1 MLLAR
6 WGAGWFHRTAVVV
19 ALLSGAAEV
28 QADGLRDT
36 IKNLW
41 PDGIHLEPTPP
52 PFPSHTGHFTATSLQ
67 GLDSLNTALATS
79 LVGFSPSA
87 AAAGFTFDVERGVPT
102 ATEESLGPLVAERA
116 PTIGKGKLNVA
127 LTYTNIKYSTFEGT
141 PLSDL
146 TLQFHHQDVNND
158 GVLGGGPLDF
168 EKDTITATLDT
179 AISEQVVGL
188 FATYGITPKWDVGVV
203 VPLEYI
209 SFSVAAHATIN
220 RNSAVSSAVHN
231 FGPNSSPQDV
241 YSSDSASGIGDVLL
255 RTKYNF
261 LRGDS
266 KLPDMSVVGWI
277 RLPTGDESDLLGT
290 GETTITLLY
299 VASKA
304 YGWFTPHLN
313 LGYGVSSAGS
323 SENTVPY
330 VLGFDARLGPRATL
344 AADFVG
350 LWKPQGNGVGDN
362 LLDFALGLKVNVVRN
377 FLVGANVAVPVNK
390 NDGLRANVVWTI
402 GAEYAF

>member
-1 MLLAR
+1 MRRFA
-6 WGAGWFHRTAVVV
+6 GATLICWAVD
-19 ALLSGAAEV
+19 V
-28 QADGLRDT
+28 QADGLRDM

-52 PFPSHTGHFTATSLQ
+52 PFPSHTGHFTASSLQ
-67 GLDSLNTALATS
+67 GLDSLNSALATS

-102 ATEESLGPLVAERA
+102 ETEESLGPLIAERA

-127 LTYTNIKYSTFEGT
+127 VTYTNIKYSTFEGT
-141 PLSDL
+141 PLSEL
-146 TLQFHHQDVNND
+146 TLQFHHQDLPGNFE
-158 GVLGGGPLDF
+158 F

-209 SFSVAAHATIN
+209 SMSVAAHATIN
-220 RNSAVSSAVHN
+220 RNSAASSLVHN

-261 LRGDS
+261 LRGDG
-266 KLPDMSVVGWI
+266 KLPDMSVVGWV
-277 RLPTGDESDLLGT
+277 RLPTGNESDLLGT
-290 GETTITLLY
+290 GETTVTLLY

-304 YGWFTPHLN
+304 YDWFTPHLN

-350 LWKPQGNGVGDN
+350 LWKPQGTGVSDN

-390 NDGLRANVVWTI
+390 DDGLRANVIWTI
-402 GAEYAF
+402 GAEYTF

>member
-1 MLLAR
+1 MLR
-6 WGAGWFHRTAVVV
+6 GRGGADWCRRFAVATLVCWAV
-19 ALLSGAAEV
+19 DV
-28 QADGLRDT
+28 QADGLQDM

-41 PDGIHLEPTPP
+41 PDGIHLKPTPP
-52 PFPSHTGHFTATSLQ
+52 PFPSHTGHFTASSLQ

-79 LVGFSPSA
+79 LANFSPSA
-87 AAAGFTFDVERGVPT
+87 AAAGFTFDVERGIPT
-102 ATEESLGPLVAERA
+102 ETEESLGPLVAERA

-127 LTYTNIKYSTFEGT
+127 VTYTNIKYSIFEGT
-141 PLSDL
+141 PLSEL
-146 TLQFHHQDVNND
+146 TLEFHHQDLPGNFE
-158 GVLGGGPLDF
+158 F

-209 SFSVAAHATIN
+209 SMSVAAHATIN
-220 RNSAVSSAVHN
+220 RNSAASSVVHN
-231 FGPNSSPQDV
+231 FDPSDPNVSPQDV
-241 YSSDSASGIGDVLL
+241 YSSDSASGIGDVLV

-277 RLPTGDESDLLGT
+277 RLPTGNESDLLGT
-290 GETTITLLY
+290 GETTVTLLY

-350 LWKPQGNGVGDN
+350 LWKPQGDGVGDN
-362 LLDFALGLKVNVVRN
+362 LLDFALGLKVNLVRN
-377 FLVGANVAVPVNK
+377 FLIGANVAVPVNK
-390 NDGLRANVVWTI
+390 NEGLRANVIWSI
-402 GAEYAF
+402 GAEYTF